1 MRATK
6 IIVEPYWKN
15 FYTFAGLAALL
26 IVAAGIA
33 DTILSMVAGE
43 AAPNH
48 AVPATEWF
56 HLFETNPITAL
67 SNLGLINIITLSLGI
82 PVYLALLHVHRQTN
96 PAFAGLAATL
106 YFIGVAIYISSNT
119 VFSMLAISSQYA
131 LASDSQRVFL
141 EEAARAALAQG
152 ADLTPGTFMGLGYT
166 QLGGLIMALILL
178 RAGVFSKKTAWPGIL
193 GFTCMLIFFTLAA
206 FSPQLFST
214 AMLTSLIGG
223 LALMIYHILIA
234 FRLFSAQ
241 SA

>member
-6 IIVEPYWKN
+6 IIVEPLWKN
-15 FYTFAGLAALL
+15 FYTIAGLAALL

-48 AVPATEWF
+48 AVPVTEWF
-56 HLFETNPITAL
+56 HLFETSPITAL

-82 PVYLALLHVHRQTN
+82 PVYLALFHVHRQTN

-166 QLGGLIMALILL
+166 QLGGLIMALVLL

-193 GFTCMLIFFTLAA
+193 GFACMLIFFILTA
-206 FSPQLFST
+206 FVPQLFST

-234 FRLFSAQ
+234 FRLFSAH
-241 SA
+241 SV